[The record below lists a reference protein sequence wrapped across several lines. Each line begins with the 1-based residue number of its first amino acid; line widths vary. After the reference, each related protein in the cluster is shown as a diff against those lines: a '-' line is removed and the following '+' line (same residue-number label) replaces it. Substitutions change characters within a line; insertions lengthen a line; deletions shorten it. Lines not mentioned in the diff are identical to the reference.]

1 MGIPFATA
9 VHGHAVRLIHLILW
23 QKLRLSKSET
33 NAWRELLVTVNALT
47 REPRHVILHHDRSG
61 AIEKANFTTAVIT
74 AKKIPNS
81 VSDSMCV
88 SPTE

>member
-61 AIEKANFTTAVIT
+61 AIGKASFTTGVT
-74 AKKIPNS
+74 TPQNNPNGVGGS
-81 VSDSMCV
+81 ICKPD
-88 SPTE
+88 